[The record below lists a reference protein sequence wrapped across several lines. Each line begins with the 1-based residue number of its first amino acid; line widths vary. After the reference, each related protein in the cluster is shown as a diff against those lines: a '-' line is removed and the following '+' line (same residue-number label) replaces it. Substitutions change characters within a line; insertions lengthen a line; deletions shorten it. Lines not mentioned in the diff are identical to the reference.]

1 MTSIQFHFNVPDR
14 LAYACRLLRKATR
27 KVSGI
32 TVLGDE
38 AELERLN
45 RQLWM
50 FEPTEFLPHLL
61 LKANQAVA
69 APLAATPVWLM
80 TRVEQSP
87 PQHTTL
93 VNLGAEPVAGF
104 ERYERLVEIVSTDA
118 QDRDA
123 ARARWRH
130 YAAMGC
136 SIEKFEVGSA

>member
-32 TVLGDE
+32 TVLGEE

-61 LKANQAVA
+61 LKAHQAVA
-69 APLAATPVWLM
+69 APLASTPVWLV

-87 PQHTTL
+87 PRHTTL

-136 SIEKFEVGSA
+136 PIEKFEVGSA